1 MITILL
7 YFGFSVG
14 EPSQQ
19 YPDPRGPCLDLLEVL
34 APPPLT
40 PDGRHVNPL
49 AN

>member
-19 YPDPRGPCLDLLEVL
+19 DPDPRSPCFDLLEVL